1 MSNISDATL
10 VMRPDELRL
19 ARELSVERLEPP
31 LHVPG
36 YEQEAFLGKGSFG
49 EAWRA
54 VDSNSGRRVVIK
66 FFNSRGGLDWSL
78 LAREVEKLRY
88 LFSDRHIIQLF
99 AVGWDATP
107 PYYVMDYMQG
117 GSLEQLLRGGPLA
130 MDHAL
135 AMFREI
141 AVGLMH
147 AHGKG
152 IIHCDLKPANVLLDQ
167 DGNPRLADFGQ
178 SRLSHEQEA
187 TLGTLYYMA
196 PEQADLRAV
205 PDARWDVYA
214 LGAILYHMLTG
225 SIPFRDDPGAEDVL
239 KPGRL
244 EERLDRYRR
253 LLAGAPKPSAHR
265 LVPGVDAALAE
276 VVDRCLAVDP
286 KARFRDVGS
295 VLHALDARATRLAQR
310 PLLLLGGLGP
320 LLVVVV
326 IGAIAVS
333 GVRQFVDQ
341 AKTQLITQA
350 KESNRFAAR
359 LLAERLALRVQNR
372 WSVLEA
378 ESDEPCLVRLLAA
391 PRDSPEGRDRD
402 GSVRRWI
409 ADRHAYWNNGFSQP
423 TAALCWFTADRDGLL
438 RTLSPYDDALVGRY
452 FGYRD
457 YFHGL
462 GHELQPGDPRPPSI
476 TRPHRSNIYM
486 SQRAN
491 TLTVTFSVPVWGPS
505 RAAGGPIGILAMETE
520 AGHFT
525 KFRGTRE
532 QSCVLIDLRPDAD
545 GRTGQIVA
553 HPRLPAMEQRSP
565 GACFY
570 AAPEVVACA
579 DRVLRAR
586 LARLAGN
593 SASTTDADEV
603 IDNYVDPLVGS
614 DGGSRFAVLA
624 PVLLMRGRGEV
635 RDSGWV
641 VLVVERR
648 GETLKPLKELEKKIL
663 WYAFGALSL
672 VMLVVS
678 GLWAFVLMGLR
689 QGRLSPWLVR
699 LRRWWGLPSL
709 GTATGSATTSSVP
722 PSPRPIAVETGPTAT
737 GTAAPAPTGAAA
749 PRPQEREPPGG
760 G

>member
-1 MSNISDATL
+1 MTNSSDATL

-19 ARELSVERLEPP
+19 ARELSVARLEPP

-36 YEQEAFLGKGSFG
+36 YEQEAFLGKGAFG

-117 GSLEQLLRGGPLA
+117 GSLEQLLRGRPLD

-141 AVGLMH
+141 AVGLTH

-167 DGNPRLADFGQ
+167 DGHPRLADFGQ
-178 SRLSHEQEA
+178 SRLSHEQGA
-187 TLGTLYYMA
+187 ALGTLFYMA

-214 LGAILYHMLTG
+214 LGAIFYHMLTG

-239 KPGRL
+239 EPGRL
-244 EERLDRYRR
+244 EECLDRYRR

-326 IGAIAVS
+326 IAAIAAWGVS
-333 GVRQFVDQ
+333 QFVGQ
-341 AKTQLITQA
+341 ASKQLIQQA
-350 KESNRFAAR
+350 AESNRFAAR
-359 LLAERLALRVQNR
+359 SLAERFALEVENR
-372 WSVLEA
+372 WGVLTA
-378 ESDEPCLVRLLAA
+378 ESDEPCLMRLLAA
-391 PRDSPEGRDRD
+391 PLDSPEGRDPD

-409 ADRHAYWNNGFSQP
+409 ADRRDYWNNRFSQL
-423 TAALCWFTADRDGLL
+423 TATLHWFALDRNGLL
-438 RTLSPYDDALVGRY
+438 RTLSPHNDALVGRY

-462 GHELQPGDPRPPSI
+462 GHELQPGDPRPAPI
-476 TRPHRSNIYM
+476 TRPHRSNIYL
-486 SQRAN
+486 SKRAN
-491 TLTVTFSVPVWGPS
+491 TLAVTFSVPVWGPG
-505 RAAGGPIGILAMETE
+505 RAAGAPLIGILAMETE

-525 KFRGTRE
+525 EFRGSRD
-532 QSCVLIDLRPDAD
+532 QSSVLIDLRPDAD
-545 GRTGQIVA
+545 GRTGRVVA
-553 HPRLPAMEQRSP
+553 HPRLPAMEQQSS
-565 GACFY
+565 GASFY
-570 AAPEVVACA
+570 TAPEVVARA
-579 DRVLRAR
+579 DRVLHAW
-586 LARLAGN
+586 LAGDD
-593 SASTTDADEV
+593 ASTTDADEV

-614 DGGSRFAVLA
+614 DGARRFAVMA
-624 PVLLMRGRGEV
+624 PVLLSWGRDQVRGS
-635 RDSGWV
+635 DWV
-641 VLVVERR
+641 VLVVERQE
-648 GETLKPLKELEKKIL
+648 ETLKPLKELEKKIL
-663 WYAFGALSL
+663 RYAFGALGL

-689 QGRLSPWLVR
+689 QGRMSRWLGR
-699 LRRWWGLPSL
+699 WRRWWGLPSL
-709 GTATGSATTSSVP
+709 ETATGSATSSVP

-749 PRPQEREPPGG
+749 PRPPERDPPGG

>member
-1 MSNISDATL
+1 MTNISDATL

-36 YEQEAFLGKGSFG
+36 YEQEAFLGKGAFG

-117 GSLEQLLRGGPLA
+117 GSLEHLLRGGPLA

-167 DGNPRLADFGQ
+167 DGSPRLADFGQ

-187 TLGTLYYMA
+187 TLGTLFYMA

-341 AKTQLITQA
+341 AREQLIQQA
-350 KESNRFAAR
+350 AESNRFAAR
-359 LLAERLALRVQNR
+359 SLAERFALEVENR
-372 WSVLEA
+372 WGVLEA
-378 ESDEPCLVRLLAA
+378 ESDDPGLMRLLAA
-391 PRDSPEGRDRD
+391 PPDSPEGRDRD

-409 ADRHAYWNNGFSQP
+409 ADRHAYWNNRFSQP
-423 TAALCWFTADRDGLL
+423 TAALDWFAADHDGLL

-486 SQRAN
+486 SQGAN
-491 TLTVTFSVPVWGPS
+491 TLTVTFSVPVWGPG
-505 RAAGGPIGILAMETE
+505 RAAGAPRSASSPWRPRRGILPNSE
-520 AGHFT
+520 G
-525 KFRGTRE
+525 RGTR
-532 QSCVLIDLRPDAD
+532 
-545 GRTGQIVA
+545 
-553 HPRLPAMEQRSP
+553 
-565 GACFY
+565 
-570 AAPEVVACA
+570 AP
-579 DRVLRAR
+579 
-586 LARLAGN
+586 
-593 SASTTDADEV
+593 S
-603 IDNYVDPLVGS
+603 
-614 DGGSRFAVLA
+614 
-624 PVLLMRGRGEV
+624 
-635 RDSGWV
+635 
-641 VLVVERR
+641 
-648 GETLKPLKELEKKIL
+648 
-663 WYAFGALSL
+663 
-672 VMLVVS
+672 
-678 GLWAFVLMGLR
+678 
-689 QGRLSPWLVR
+689 
-699 LRRWWGLPSL
+699 
-709 GTATGSATTSSVP
+709 
-722 PSPRPIAVETGPTAT
+722 
-737 GTAAPAPTGAAA
+737 
-749 PRPQEREPPGG
+749 
-760 G
+760 

>member
-1 MSNISDATL
+1 MTNISDATL
-10 VMRPDELRL
+10 VMGPDELRL
-19 ARELSVERLEPP
+19 ARELSVARLEPP

-36 YEQEAFLGKGSFG
+36 YEQEAFLGKGAFG

-78 LAREVEKLRY
+78 LAREVEKLRH

-117 GSLEQLLRGGPLA
+117 GSLEHLLRGGPLA

-167 DGNPRLADFGQ
+167 DGSPRLADFGQ
-178 SRLSHEQEA
+178 SRLSHEQGA
-187 TLGTLYYMA
+187 ALGTLFYMA

-265 LVPGVDAALAE
+265 RVTGVDAALAE

-310 PLLLLGGLGP
+310 PLLLLGVLGP

-326 IGAIAVS
+326 IGAIAFFL
-333 GVRQFVDQ
+333 VRQFVDQ
-341 AKTQLITQA
+341 AKTQLIAQA

-378 ESDEPCLVRLLAA
+378 ESDDPGLMRLLAA
-391 PRDSPEGRDRD
+391 PRDSPEGRDPD

-409 ADRHAYWNNGFSQP
+409 DDRRAYWNHRFSQP
-423 TAALCWFTADRDGLL
+423 TAALDWFAADHHGRL

-462 GHELQPGDPRPPSI
+462 GHELKPGDPQPPPI

-486 SQRAN
+486 SQGTN
-491 TLTVTFSVPVWGPS
+491 TLTVTFSVPVWGPG
-505 RAAGGPIGILAMETE
+505 RTAGAPPIGILAMETQ

-525 KFRGTRE
+525 EFRGTRD
-532 QSCVLIDLRPDAD
+532 QSSVLIDLRPDAN

-570 AAPEVVACA
+570 AAPEVVARA

-586 LARLAGN
+586 LAGN
-593 SASTTDADEV
+593 HASTTDADEV

-663 WYAFGALSL
+663 WYSFGTLSL
-672 VMLVVS
+672 VMIVIS

-689 QGRLSPWLVR
+689 QGRMSPWLGR
-699 LRRWWGLPSL
+699 WRRWWGLPSL
-709 GTATGSATTSSVP
+709 GTATGSATSSVP
-722 PSPRPIAVETGPTAT
+722 PLPRPIAVETGPTAT
-737 GTAAPAPTGAAA
+737 GTAAPASTGAAA
-749 PRPQEREPPGG
+749 PRPQERDPPGG